1 MSALLKKRIFLRIFG
16 DKSWGGETEKSCD
29 ASLLAVSPLGDEPEA
44 AAKLILKPYQRK
56 VTVERLKA
64 YRLPTYNPHQGFIT

>member
-1 MSALLKKRIFLRIFG
+1 MSALLKKEDFLRIFG
-16 DKSWGGETEKSCD
+16 EKSGGGETEKSSF
-29 ASLLAVSPLGDEPEA
+29 ASLLAFSPLGDEPEA
-44 AAKLILKPYQRK
+44 AVKLILKPYQRK

>member
-1 MSALLKKRIFLRIFG
+1 MSALLKNNFLRIFG
-16 DKSWGGETEKSCD
+16 EKSGGGETEKSCD

-56 VTVERLKA
+56 VTVELK
-64 YRLPTYNPHQGFIT
+64 G